1 MFNGEFAELKYKKY
15 PWIHGYVKDE
25 KIYSPP
31 GHPLSTE
38 FIQVYKYTKP
48 NKWNCICCLSL
59 LPIPIPIS
67 LSTSFFLSMI
77 VNNFKFNSNQYHH
90 STINICFTQQQF
102 SPREL
107 RTHTTYEHIKPF
119 GYLKRRNINH
129 TSFSYTEYTVK
140 MSETKEFTYA
150 EAAAHNTK
158 KDLFMVIHDKVYDTS
173 SFVDEHPGGEEVLL
187 DVGGQDA
194 TEAFEDVGHSD
205 EAREILDGLL
215 VGTLKRLPG
224 DPAPK
229 AQTATAYQSSQS
241 ETGTGIGL
249 YAIILIGGLAAF
261 GAYKYLLTQE
271 GANRSIEDIQGSE
284 D

>member
-1 MFNGEFAELKYKKY
+1 
-15 PWIHGYVKDE
+15 
-25 KIYSPP
+25 
-31 GHPLSTE
+31 
-38 FIQVYKYTKP
+38 
-48 NKWNCICCLSL
+48 
-59 LPIPIPIS
+59 
-67 LSTSFFLSMI
+67 
-77 VNNFKFNSNQYHH
+77 
-90 STINICFTQQQF
+90 
-102 SPREL
+102 
-107 RTHTTYEHIKPF
+107 
-119 GYLKRRNINH
+119 
-129 TSFSYTEYTVK
+129 

-150 EAAAHNTK
+150 EQLPQHQ
-158 KDLFMVIHDKVYDTS
+158 KDLFMIIHDKVYDTS

-271 GANRSIEDIQGSE
+271 GASGGGVFSSGREKDEMCNLMMRHAYRFLRGVFNILRFVLRIQVMGCLGALRRPSSRPPLSYHTWRE
-284 D
+284 VAMDSS